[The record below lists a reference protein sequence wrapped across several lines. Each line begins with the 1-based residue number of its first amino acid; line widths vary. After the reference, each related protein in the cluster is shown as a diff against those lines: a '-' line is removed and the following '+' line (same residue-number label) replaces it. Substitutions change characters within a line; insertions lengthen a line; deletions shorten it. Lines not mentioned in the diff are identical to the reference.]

1 MKETESSS
9 PEERVAKV
17 DGILKQVIQRLSA
30 LEVGLN
36 HVETEIS
43 QLRRDMHSQFRWTIG
58 ITLGILIPCG

>member
-17 DGILKQVIQRLSA
+17 DGILKQVIQRLGA
-30 LEVGLN
+30 LETGLN

-58 ITLGILIPCG
+58 ITLGILIPYG